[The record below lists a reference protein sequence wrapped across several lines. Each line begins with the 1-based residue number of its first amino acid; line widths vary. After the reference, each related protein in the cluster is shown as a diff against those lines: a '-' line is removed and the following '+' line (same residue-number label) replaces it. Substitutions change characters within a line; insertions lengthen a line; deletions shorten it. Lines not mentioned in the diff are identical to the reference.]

1 MFKCTGKKNDKN
13 SLRLRLLCG
22 RTEVRA
28 ISVTHYRSFLATLLK
43 LGKQVDSTA
52 HTETKPRNKYI
63 NLKCVLHHCFVLQH
77 LCGHL
82 PLFGQRSGE
91 DFPFCW
97 WISRMARLKGH
108 LIYGC
113 TEHIFRCVQ
122 ADACRWLH
130 CVVRGGVSQSLLLQP
145 IARAIR
151 GCGLRFSFFL
161 LGQMPAS
168 PGVLRKSI
176 QSIRC
181 AVWFICFL
189 PSLLFLLAHLPSLS
203 LSLSP
208 FSALS
213 VYQLCIFSI
222 IQSLTVPNHLTCS
235 IYTICINSKIKIAFF

>member
-1 MFKCTGKKNDKN
+1 M
-13 SLRLRLLCG
+13 
-22 RTEVRA
+22 
-28 ISVTHYRSFLATLLK
+28 
-43 LGKQVDSTA
+43 
-52 HTETKPRNKYI
+52 
-63 NLKCVLHHCFVLQH
+63 LHHWFVLQH

-91 DFPFCW
+91 DVPFCW

-113 TEHIFRCVQ
+113 TERIFRCVQ

-145 IARAIR
+145 IARAIW
-151 GCGLRFSFFL
+151 GCGLRFSSFL

-181 AVWFICFL
+181 AGLFASFLLSFFSWLIFPASLCPFL
-189 PSLLFLLAHLPSLS
+189 PSLPSLS
-203 LSLSP
+203 TNSAFLASFSLLLYP
-208 FSALS
+208 
-213 VYQLCIFSI
+213 
-222 IQSLTVPNHLTCS
+222 TT
-235 IYTICINSKIKIAFF
+235 